1 MTKKSSKI
9 LFILVAIS
17 FFSACGIEDVP
28 FLYPIPDSNII
39 RGLANTATVRI
50 PSENDDSFSHF
61 EIFYRI
67 YVSDIDSDTP
77 LNILNAI
84 NPTLASDWGAIS
96 PHIDSETFTNINMGD
111 LFRGRRYYQLL
122 LRDEIINAV
131 LSSSVFDTS
140 LIFNFPLFGGTPTM
154 TIAGTPYTLWRSD
167 GLGAFEPRPDRY
179 FRNRQELSET
189 IDSTINAD
197 VAPRA
202 NLAPGSRVFTYAA
215 MFIMAVGRDGHT
227 AHYSTPSLINIFRLP
242 DW

>member
-1 MTKKSSKI
+1 MTKKSGRII
-9 LFILVAIS
+9 LIIVALS
-17 FFSACGIEDVP
+17 FFNACGIEDVP
-28 FLYPIPDSNII
+28 FLYPIPEGNIS

-50 PSENDDSFSHF
+50 PGENDDTFSHF

-84 NPTLASDWGAIS
+84 NPTLSSDWGAIS
-96 PHIDSETFTNINMGD
+96 PYIDSDTFTNINMAD
-111 LFRGRRYYQLL
+111 LFRGRSYYQLL
-122 LRDEIINAV
+122 LRDEIVNAV
-131 LSSSVFDTS
+131 LSSSVFDLS

-154 TIAGTPYTLWRSD
+154 TIAGTTYTLWRNWR
-167 GLGAFEPRPDRY
+167 GAFEPRPDNY

-189 IDSTINAD
+189 IDATINAD

-215 MFIMAVGRDGHT
+215 MFIMAVGQEGHII
-227 AHYSTPSLINIFRLP
+227 HYSTPSLINIFRLP